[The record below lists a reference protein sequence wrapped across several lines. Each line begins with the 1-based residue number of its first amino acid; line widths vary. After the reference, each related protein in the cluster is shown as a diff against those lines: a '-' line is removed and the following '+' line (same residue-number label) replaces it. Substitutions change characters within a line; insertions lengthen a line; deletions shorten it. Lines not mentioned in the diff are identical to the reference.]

1 MRLKKSWVNTCSSP
15 SVRCLRSWP
24 DEPELGDGVSTSTT
38 SRAEHDVGGGALQ
51 KAYVALA
58 VQDVATTKADDLLSV
73 RELLLAYGAHAVVAV
88 ELGYLFSSRRWLW
101 GFSWWV
107 LRLLHTIG
115 GSCPSPCLL
124 LCSASLSL
132 GGTTFKLDVLLQVEE
147 HVHVSLLGA
156 VES

>member
-1 MRLKKSWVNTCSSP
+1 MGQQFWYKSCGSP
-15 SVRCLRSWP
+15 SFWCLGRRS

-38 SRAEHDVGGGALQ
+38 SWAEHDVGGSVLQ
-51 KAYVALA
+51 EAYVALA
-58 VQDVATTKADDLLSV
+58 VQDVATAKANDLLSV
-73 RELLLAYGAHAVVAV
+73 RELLLADGAHAVVAV
-88 ELGYLFSSRRWLW
+88 ELGHSFSSRRWLW

-107 LRLLHTIG
+107 LRLLHC
-115 GSCPSPCLL
+115 SFPSPCLL

-147 HVHVSLLGA
+147 HVHVSLLGV

>member
-1 MRLKKSWVNTCSSP
+1 MGQQFWYESRGSP
-15 SVRCLRSWP
+15 SFWCLGRRS
-24 DEPELGDGVSTSTT
+24 DEPELGDGVGTSTT
-38 SRAEHDVGGGALQ
+38 SRAEHDVGGSVLQ
-51 KAYVALA
+51 EADVALA
-58 VQDVATTKADDLLSV
+58 VQDVATAKANDLLSV
-73 RELLLAYGAHAVVAV
+73 RELLLADGAHAVVTV
-88 ELGYLFSSRRWLW
+88 ELGHLFSSRRWLW

-132 GGTTFKLDVLLQVEE
+132 GGTTFKLNVLLQVEE
-147 HVHVSLLGA
+147 HVHVSLLGV

>member
-1 MRLKKSWVNTCSSP
+1 MSQQSWCKSRGSP
-15 SVRCLRSWP
+15 SFWCLGRRS

-38 SRAEHDVGGGALQ
+38 SWAEHDVCGSVLQ
-51 KAYVALA
+51 EADVALA
-58 VQDVATTKADDLLSV
+58 VQDVATAKANDLLSV
-73 RELLLAYGAHAVVAV
+73 RELLLADGAHAVVAV
-88 ELGYLFSSRRWLW
+88 ELGHLFSSRRWLW

-107 LRLLHTIG
+107 LRLLHC
-115 GSCPSPCLL
+115 SFPSPCLL

-147 HVHVSLLGA
+147 HVHVSLLGV